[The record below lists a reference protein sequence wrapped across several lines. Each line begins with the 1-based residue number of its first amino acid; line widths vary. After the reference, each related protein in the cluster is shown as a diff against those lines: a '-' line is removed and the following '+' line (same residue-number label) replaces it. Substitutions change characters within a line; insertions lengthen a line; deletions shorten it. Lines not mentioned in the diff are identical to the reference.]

1 MFNGVSEEQEVCS
14 NPQSFGKG
22 SRCCLLLVIRGS
34 AGNQTKNNTYK
45 ERQHAEQKKMRSIF
59 VLKSGLS
66 ERGNDVR
73 TCMLTRICV

>member
-14 NPQSFGKG
+14 NPSEKVQDVVYCS
-22 SRCCLLLVIRGS
+22 LLEVAREIKL
-34 AGNQTKNNTYK
+34 KNNTYK